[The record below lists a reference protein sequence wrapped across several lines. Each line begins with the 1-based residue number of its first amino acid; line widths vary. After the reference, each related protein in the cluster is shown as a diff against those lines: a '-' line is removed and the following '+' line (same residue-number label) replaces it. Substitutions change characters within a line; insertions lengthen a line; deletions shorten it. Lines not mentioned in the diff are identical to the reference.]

1 MNSKVRGAIIGA
13 LAFAV
18 AAGLGIPAM
27 AATTP
32 TLVMSGGS
40 AVFGLGPVAVNAT
53 ASAPG
58 KVKFMANGVVIT
70 GCDAVATSTASA
82 PYIAVCMWTPAK
94 SGANALSGTLTPTDT
109 AAFTS
114 VDSPVLNVKVGVPI
128 QTTANGPIQ
137 IFVDT
142 ILATGSTGALAPRF
156 NGCAVMNEF
165 LLGQNIV
172 FRVYANNADQ
182 GNAVMDSTN
191 TAKAYIEVAG
201 LADPIQ
207 MKYGNHSGVA
217 FWTGLLR
224 TGTAAGQYSTLG
236 TINYKVVMVAK
247 DTTKV
252 KVLATKRVARVV
264 NGVRQVDAS
273 GHTIYDRVSYYRSVE
288 LDTPLKGATGVYNPD
303 WNANSKLTLFAVP
316 ATK

>member
-1 MNSKVRGAIIGA
+1 MKSKVRGTIIGA

-18 AAGLGIPAM
+18 AAGLSVPAI

-40 AVFGLGPVAVNAT
+40 AVYGLGAVAVNAT

-58 KVKFMANGVVIT
+58 KVNFMANGVVIT
-70 GCDAVATSTASA
+70 GCEAVATTTASA

-94 SGANALSGTLTPTDT
+94 SGAHALTGTLTPTDSV
-109 AAFTS
+109 AFTS
-114 VDSPVLNVKVGVPI
+114 VDSPALNVKVGVPI
-128 QTTANGPIQ
+128 QTTAGSPIQ
-137 IFVDT
+137 IYVDT

-182 GNAVMDSTN
+182 GNEVMDTTN

-201 LADPIQ
+201 LKDPIQ
-207 MKYGNHSGVA
+207 MRYGNHSGVA

-247 DTTKV
+247 DSTSI
-252 KVLATKRVARVV
+252 KVLTTKRVARVV
-264 NGVRQVDAS
+264 NGVRQVDDS
-273 GHTIYDRVSYYRSVE
+273 GKTIYDRVTYYRTVK
-288 LDTPLKGATGVYNPD
+288 LNDPVKGATGIFQPD

-316 ATK
+316 VQK

>member
-1 MNSKVRGAIIGA
+1 MKSKTRGALVGA

-18 AAGLGIPAM
+18 AAGIGVPAF

-40 AVFGLGPVAVNAT
+40 AVFGLGSVAVNAT
-53 ASAPG
+53 AGAPG
-58 KVKFMANGVVIT
+58 KVKFMANGEVIT
-70 GCDAVATSTASA
+70 GCDAVATTTTS
-82 PYIAVCMWTPAK
+82 PYVAVCQWTPAK
-94 SGANALSGTLTPTDT
+94 SGANALSGTLTPTDAT
-109 AAFTS
+109 AYTS

-128 QTTANGPIQ
+128 QTTAGSPIQ
-137 IFVDT
+137 IYVDT

-201 LADPIQ
+201 LKDPIQ

-224 TGTAAGQYSTLG
+224 TGTATGQYSTLG

-247 DTTKV
+247 DTDSV

-264 NGVRQVDAS
+264 DGVRQVDAN
-273 GHTIYDRVSYYRSVE
+273 GNTIYDRVAYYRTVKV
-288 LDTPLKGATGVYNPD
+288 TPAVKGATGFFQPE

-316 ATK
+316 VQK